1 MFIGFLFSQWQKGH
15 LPAAAL
21 QSSFKISWETY
32 LEMDQSTPTPPL
44 APVQEYSELVIPFSS
59 TAHQSMYFR
68 RCSNNTCSHTFLFV
82 LSLYSVIFGMPQKTN
97 YPLHDWIASQGKK
110 HNKTKNNFTNIMG
123 VFFTTL
129 GFLPQQH
136 CIKNHL
142 NNCEHMVSTNIAL
155 SV

>member
-59 TAHQSMYFR
+59 TAHQSMHFR

-82 LSLYSVIFGMPQKTN
+82 LSLYSVIFGMKLTI
-97 YPLHDWIASQGKK
+97 HCMTESHHREKK
-110 HNKTKNNFTNIMG
+110 HNKSKNNSTNIMG
-123 VFFTTL
+123 VFFFQDTW
-129 GFLPQQH
+129 LPT
-136 CIKNHL
+136 
-142 NNCEHMVSTNIAL
+142 SIAL
-155 SV
+155 YKKPPQHLWTHG